1 MLDPDNRDMFLP
13 RLLDKAADV
22 RHDRIALVT
31 SVHGGV
37 LDIDDEQRG
46 GWPVAES
53 CHGLPFWRR
62 CVSYVGQPRPC
73 LLTHSPIRRA
83 VRDSHG
89 HPRTGRQACRL
100 GLRSATPIAETSL
113 IRKRSEVQVF

>member
-1 MLDPDNRDMFLP
+1 MLDPDNRDMFPP

-31 SVHGGV
+31 PVHGGV

-53 CHGLPFWRR
+53 CHGLPFLAAVR
-62 CVSYVGQPRPC
+62 QLPRP
-73 LLTHSPIRRA
+73 A
-83 VRDSHG
+83 
-89 HPRTGRQACRL
+89 
-100 GLRSATPIAETSL
+100 
-113 IRKRSEVQVF
+113 